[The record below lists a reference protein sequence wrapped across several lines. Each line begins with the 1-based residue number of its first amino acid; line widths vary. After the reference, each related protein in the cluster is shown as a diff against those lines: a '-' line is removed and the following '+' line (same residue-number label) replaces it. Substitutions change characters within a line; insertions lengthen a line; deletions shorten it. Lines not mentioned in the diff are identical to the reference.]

1 MKGCSK
7 AHITLVEVQRG
18 KIYST
23 GSHSHYICHY
33 DLSLARVA
41 KFFALLYSFALQR
54 MMHVFDNYR
63 QQCKQLFDGKT
74 VRTGN
79 EHRMITSSTC
89 GSRVDHA
96 VEHLH
101 KPAHC
106 SALDVRHLLRMK
118 HHQSPLLLVPGLG
131 LLYIIVV
138 QSASMAHNP

>member
-7 AHITLVEVQRG
+7 AHITLLELQRG

-23 GSHSHYICHY
+23 GSHSHYTCHY
-33 DLSLARVA
+33 DPSLAIVA

-63 QQCKQLFDGKT
+63 QQCKQLLDGKT

-79 EHRMITSSTC
+79 EHRMITASTC

-118 HHQSPLLLVPGLG
+118 HHQSHLLLVPGLG